1 MRIGAVITIVAAHDA
16 RNAAPRLT
24 QPVSSNVARPESWA
38 VSGRACA
45 RKNTVRVST
54 TQLRITMH
62 ALE

>member
-1 MRIGAVITIVAAHDA
+1 MRIGAVITIVAAHA
-16 RNAAPRLT
+16 
-24 QPVSSNVARPESWA
+24 VA
-38 VSGRACA
+38 GRACA